1 MAHILVIDD
10 DLSILSLFEQFLTND
25 GHSVAVASNGRN
37 GLRMMEK
44 QKPDLIITDI
54 MMPEM
59 DGLELL
65 MELRKDHSDIPI
77 IAISGGMQIQPVSFL
92 PQAKKF
98 GADRIFIKPVSLV
111 ELRQAIREL
120 LTESQSGEQA

>member
-10 DLSILSLFEQFLTND
+10 ETPVRSLFGQLLESA
-25 GHSVAVASNGRN
+25 GYSVALASDGRE
-37 GLRMMEK
+37 GLRLMK
-44 QKPDLIITDI
+44 QQKPDLIITDI

-65 MELRKDHSDIPI
+65 MNIRKQHLDVPV
-77 IAISGGMQIQPVSFL
+77 IAISGGMKTQPANFL

-98 GADRIFIKPVSLV
+98 GAQRVFIKPV
-111 ELRQAIREL
+111 ELSALLQAVQEL
-120 LTESQSGEQA
+120 LGESAENK